1 MKTIK
6 NPTENQVM
14 MLANLY
20 GTPAEL
26 YEEGLCDVAEFRYHG
41 ENFFSSKANQKLF
54 MDYAKKNFPG
64 SFKTFH
70 KVINDKYGFDVQDYF
85 SHKDNREEQ
94 PEGYGDIY
102 DITNAD
108 EYDSEQ
114 DCGYFF
120 FKIFCHYA
128 LSENQD
134 LLFGMC
140 EEIKEFVNS
149 PTAKEFDEDGDIEDN
164 TVYQSL
170 ADYKRQAKEFF
181 KLVDF
186 KQEKNTTSKTKD
198 DSARFIFNGN
208 LPDAKPGRYGKVMSD
223 EEFLKLFELAIFG
236 EEKNISFEQMK
247 NKRIDQFKS
256 NKKFAKAF
264 KDITSKI
271 NIDDDVKFY
280 IKELFLTDQMVPYM
294 VLMMTKVNYELKKLA
309 TIPAYAYLYHDGK
322 DFRAFVPYKGNYINA
337 KSKSLMD
344 IDEHGRLTN
353 EEDDKYIDST
363 GYDEFGKTMMHIAP
377 PDWLTM
383 NIQFNMRVIPKE

>member
-26 YEEGLCDVAEFRYHG
+26 YEEGLCDVADFRYHD
-41 ENFFSSKANQKLF
+41 ENFFSSSANRKIF

-64 SFKTFH
+64 TFKTFH
-70 KVINDKYGFDVQDYF
+70 NVINDKYGYDAWDYF
-85 SHKDNREEQ
+85 SHKNNREDQ

-102 DITNAD
+102 DMTNVD
-108 EYDSEQ
+108 DCDSEQ

-140 EEIKEFVNS
+140 EEIQEFLKS
-149 PTAKEFDEDGDIEDN
+149 EAAKEFDEDEDIEDY

-186 KQEKNTTSKTKD
+186 KREKKAANKTRDDNT
-198 DSARFIFNGN
+198 RFIFNGN

-236 EEKNISFEQMK
+236 EEKNMSFEQMK
-247 NKRIDQFKS
+247 NKRLDQFKS

-280 IKELFLTDQMVPYM
+280 IKGLFSTEQMVPCM
-294 VLMMTKVNYELKKLA
+294 VLMMTKVNYELKKPA

-322 DFRAFVPYKGNYINA
+322 DFRAFVPYKGNYINT

-344 IDEHGRLTN
+344 IDEKGHLTN

-363 GYDEFGKTMMHIAP
+363 GYDEFGKMMLHVAP

-383 NIQFNMRVIPKE
+383 SIQFNIRVIPKE